1 MIELSLNKLQKYYG
15 ANMVLEDITFDVQ
28 TSEKVG
34 IVGGNGCG
42 KSTLLKIIMG
52 LEEYEKGNLSI
63 KRGATLG
70 YLEQMPIYPQN
81 FKVIDV
87 LSTAFEKVDKIFKE
101 LEMLEKQ
108 ISEASEEDMGKL
120 LNKYA
125 EKQALYET
133 LGGYEKEEKLN
144 KVCSGL
150 KIDDK
155 FKEKLFSQLS
165 GGEKTTIILGKILL
179 QNPDILLLDEPSNH
193 LDLDTMEWLEAYLKE
208 YKGIVIIVSHDRY
221 FLDNVVTKIIE
232 IENMKSKTYKGNY
245 SAYIEEKEKFLQLQM
260 EEFLNQQKKIKSMEK
275 SIAQLRDWGER
286 GDNGKFFRRAASME
300 KLLSKIERIDKP
312 ILEKNKINISGKTAE
327 RSGNEVIIVKDLCK
341 RYGDKILLDKAQML
355 VRHGESVALIGDN
368 GCGKSTMIKI
378 LLEMDKADSGTASLG
393 SSIKL
398 GYLPQNIIF
407 NNENNTILET
417 FRENIVITEGKA
429 REYLAKYLFL
439 GEDVFKK
446 VGSLS
451 GGERS
456 RLKLAMLMYNDL
468 NLLILDEPTNHLDID
483 SREELEIF
491 LKNFEGTLLFIS
503 HDRYFINNLASRV
516 VELAKGSLVSYEG
529 NYEYYKEKCEELKKS
544 LVKKPSNNSD
554 VLKKKSKSKDLN
566 KTNNTNKNNNSDRSI
581 NKWKV
586 AKLES
591 EIEKLEESLNNIE
604 EEINKFS
611 NDYEKVNELYNEKL
625 RIENELEKLME
636 EYFKF
641 TS

>member
-1 MIELSLNKLQKYYG
+1 MIELSLNKIQKYYG
-15 ANMVLEDITFDVQ
+15 ANMILEDITFDVQ
-28 TSEKVG
+28 SSEKVG

-42 KSTLLKIIMG
+42 KSSLLKIIMG
-52 LEEYEKGNLSI
+52 IEEYEKGNLSI
-63 KRGATLG
+63 RKGASLA
-70 YLEQMPIYPQN
+70 YLEQIPNYPEN
-81 FKVIDV
+81 FKVLDV
-87 LSTAFEKVDKIFKE
+87 LNTAFEELDKTYKE
-101 LEMLEKQ
+101 LEILEKEL
-108 ISEASEEDMGKL
+108 SEVGEGDMDKL
-120 LNKYA
+120 LDKYA
-125 EKQALYET
+125 KKQALYES

-144 KVCSGL
+144 KVCTGL
-150 KIDDK
+150 KINDN

-165 GGEKTTIILGKILL
+165 GGEKTTIILAKILL

-232 IENMKSKTYKGNY
+232 IEDKKSKTYSGNY
-245 SAYIEEKEKFLQLQM
+245 SAYVKEKERLLQLQM
-260 EEFLNQQKKIKSMEK
+260 EEYLNQQKKIKSMEK
-275 SIAQLRDWGER
+275 SIAQLRDWGAR

-300 KLLSKIERIDKP
+300 KFLNKMEKLDKP
-312 ILEKNKINISGKTAE
+312 RLEKNKINISIKNAE

-341 RYGDKILLDKAQML
+341 RYDDKVLLDKAQML
-355 VRHGESVALIGDN
+355 IRNGEAVALIGAN
-368 GCGKSTMIKI
+368 GSGKSTMIKI
-378 LLEMDKADSGTASLG
+378 LLGLEKADSGIAALG

-407 NNENNTILET
+407 NNENTTILES

-429 REYLAKYLFL
+429 REYLAKYMFF

-456 RLKLAMLMYNDL
+456 RLKLAMLMYEDL

-483 SREELEIF
+483 SREELESF
-491 LKNFEGTLLFIS
+491 LKDFEGTLLFVS

-516 VELAKGSLVSYEG
+516 VELDRGSLISYEG
-529 NYEYYKEKCEELKKS
+529 NYEYYKYKREELRKS
-544 LVKKPSNNSD
+544 SVINFSNNIES
-554 VLKKKSKSKDLN
+554 LKSKNKSKDIKKN
-566 KTNNTNKNNNSDRSI
+566 KSNYEAKAV
-581 NKWKV
+581 NKWKI
-586 AKLES
+586 AKLED
-591 EIEKLEESLNNIE
+591 EIKKLEERVTSLE

-611 NDYEKVNELYNEKL
+611 NNYEKLNELYNEKL
-625 RIENELEKLME
+625 NIENEIEKLME
-636 EYFKF
+636 EYFNL

>member
-1 MIELSLNKLQKYYG
+1 
-15 ANMVLEDITFDVQ
+15 
-28 TSEKVG
+28 
-34 IVGGNGCG
+34 
-42 KSTLLKIIMG
+42 
-52 LEEYEKGNLSI
+52 
-63 KRGATLG
+63 
-70 YLEQMPIYPQN
+70 
-81 FKVIDV
+81 
-87 LSTAFEKVDKIFKE
+87 
-101 LEMLEKQ
+101 
-108 ISEASEEDMGKL
+108 
-120 LNKYA
+120 
-125 EKQALYET
+125 
-133 LGGYEKEEKLN
+133 
-144 KVCSGL
+144 
-150 KIDDK
+150 
-155 FKEKLFSQLS
+155 
-165 GGEKTTIILGKILL
+165 
-179 QNPDILLLDEPSNH
+179 
-193 LDLDTMEWLEAYLKE
+193 MEWLEAYLKE

-368 GCGKSTMIKI
+368 GCEKSTMIKI

-429 REYLAKYLFL
+429 REYLAKYMFF
-439 GEDVFKK
+439 GEDVFKSWK
-446 VGSLS
+446 SF
-451 GGERS
+451 R
-456 RLKLAMLMYNDL
+456 RRKKWLKLAMLMYNDL

-581 NKWKV
+581 NK
-586 AKLES
+586 
-591 EIEKLEESLNNIE
+591 NG
-604 EEINKFS
+604 
-611 NDYEKVNELYNEKL
+611 
-625 RIENELEKLME
+625 R
-636 EYFKF
+636 
-641 TS
+641 